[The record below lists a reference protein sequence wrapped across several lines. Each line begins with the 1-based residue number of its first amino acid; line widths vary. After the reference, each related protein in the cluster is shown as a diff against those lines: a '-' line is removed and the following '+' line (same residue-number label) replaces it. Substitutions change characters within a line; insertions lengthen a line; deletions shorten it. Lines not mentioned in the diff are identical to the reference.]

1 MQQFTILV
9 GFHGAELL
17 NALYMPP
24 DSVVIQLVPYRSR
37 NLPVTTYAELLQ
49 ARGPYLEWQNG
60 NERMSRPNEVGDRD
74 NNLADTILG
83 IDEISDLVESALKL
97 GVNAKLVSFSRNDG
111 A

>member
-1 MQQFTILV
+1 MQKFTILV

-24 DSVVIQLVPYRSR
+24 DSVTVQLVPFGAKS
-37 NLPVTTYAELLQ
+37 LPISSYAQLLR
-49 ARGPYLEWQNG
+49 ANGPYLEWQNM

-74 NNLADTILG
+74 NNQADTILNT
-83 IDEISDLVESALKL
+83 DDISDLVKSAMKM
-97 GVNAKLVSFSRNDG
+97 GINAKFR